1 MMRRSLT
8 YYLLLFFTFLC
19 SFPVSSQFYNGHQMN
34 FGKNRVQYGTFYW
47 KFYRF
52 DRYDVYSYEEG
63 TELSLIVAD
72 IVEKELS
79 RIERYFDYNFERR
92 LIFITYHKLSDF
104 RQSNIGQDL
113 NEEEA
118 SNTGGVTRIIQ
129 NKIFLYY
136 EGDYQKLKQQ
146 ITQTIAEALIYEML
160 YGNDFKNN
168 FTSSTLMNI
177 PEWYLKGLISYVS
190 NPWDF
195 EIENRV
201 RDGIIS
207 GRYEKFNRLSGV
219 DALYAGHSFW
229 KYVGDMYGESVIPS
243 ILYITRI
250 HKNTNRGFLYVLGFP
265 MKELSNDW
273 LGYYIN
279 MFTDAESLGELPSDG
294 KILKKTKK
302 KRVYQQVKYSP
313 DGRHIAWTT
322 NELGQ
327 YRIYL
332 HDLEEGKTR
341 KILKRE
347 HRIDQ
352 ITDYSYPIL
361 SWHPSG
367 KILAFITEEKG
378 MLKLNYY
385 TLEDREFSV
394 RNLLFFHKVLDFS
407 YSHDGLKFVL
417 SAVYKGQ
424 VDLYVHDIVSSTN
437 ERITNDLADDFNPR
451 FINNSKEIIFTSNR
465 KYDEIFLTDDPQ
477 DNLMDHHNVFVCNYA
492 QKDNELKR
500 ITERPFINRKL
511 AFEIKNNQFTY
522 LSDESGIVNR
532 YHARFDS
539 TIAFIDTTIH
549 YRYFSRS
556 YPLTNYRRNILE
568 HDYVPSLGKYAEI
581 LFNKGQYGLYKGELD
596 PSENLAGEIRLT
608 PFREEY
614 SRTQVKEDSISNV
627 VKQTVAL
634 QNMEDNRFVV
644 GTDTLKLDIALVDI
658 NNYIFEKEKLNYYN
672 EKLAGENIQLVLDTL
687 PKQQRRRMYIDYETS
702 FFPNFLVNQ
711 VDFSFLNAS
720 YQTFT
725 GGAVYYNP
733 GLNMMFKVGA
743 NDLFEDYRI
752 IGGMRLATDFDS
764 NEFLFSFENLKKRLD
779 RQMLLHRQ
787 IFKTSTEYSL
797 LKTITHEAFYILKYP
812 LNQVTALKGS
822 VIFRHDRTVFLSTD
836 LQNLNE
842 KDIFKPWLGLR
853 GEYIFDNTR
862 FLGVNLYTGWRYK
875 IFAEGYKNVIEKK
888 SDLIVVGVDFRHYTR
903 IHRTLIWA
911 NRFAASSSVGNTPL
925 IYYLGSV
932 DNWTNFSSRVETFDR
947 SIPIDY
953 SRNYAYQTLA
963 TNMRGFTQNIRNG
976 NNFALVNTE
985 LRWPVVRYFANHPI
999 SSSFWNNFQV
1009 TGFFDIGT
1017 AWTGVHPWQ
1026 GRNAYDTEEYENGPI
1041 LVVIDSNREP
1051 IVAGYGWGLRS
1062 RVFGY
1067 FLRLDWAWGI
1077 ENRTILP
1084 RIFYLSLN
1092 LDF

>member
-1 MMRRSLT
+1 MS
-8 YYLLLFFTFLC
+8 
-19 SFPVSSQFYNGHQMN
+19 
-34 FGKNRVQYGTFYW
+34 FGKNRVQFGTFYW

-72 IVEKELS
+72 IVEKELP
-79 RIERYFDYNFERR
+79 RIERYFDYNFEKR

-104 RQSNIGQDL
+104 RQSNIGQDIIV
-113 NEEEA
+113 NEEEEA

-136 EGDYQKLKQQ
+136 EGNYNKLREQ
-146 ITQTIAEALIYEML
+146 ITQTIAEALINEML
-160 YGNDFKNN
+160 YGNDFKDN

-177 PEWYLKGLISYVS
+177 PEWYIKGLISYVS

-201 RDGIIS
+201 KDGIVT
-207 GRYEKFNRLSGV
+207 GRYEKFNRLSGD
-219 DALYAGHSFW
+219 DAIYAGHSFW
-229 KYVGDMYGESVIPS
+229 KYVGDMYGESVIPN

-250 HKNTNRGFLYVLGFP
+250 NKNTNRGFLYVLGFP

-279 MFTDAESLGELPSDG
+279 MFSDSEAYGNLPQEG
-294 KILKKTKK
+294 KILKKSKK
-302 KRVYQQVKYSP
+302 KRVYQQVKYCP
-313 DGRHIAWTT
+313 DGKYIAYTT
-322 NELGQ
+322 NEMGQ
-327 YRIYL
+327 YRLYI
-332 HDLEEGKTR
+332 HNLETGKTTQ
-341 KILKRE
+341 ILKRE

-352 ITDYSYPIL
+352 ITDYSYPVL
-361 SWHPSG
+361 AWHPSG
-367 KILAFITEEKG
+367 KIIAFITEEKG

-385 TLEDREFSV
+385 TLENKELSQ
-394 RNLLFFHKVLDFS
+394 RNLLFYHKVLDFS

-424 VDLYVHDIVSSTN
+424 TDLYVHDIVSATN
-437 ERITNDLADDFNPR
+437 ERLTNDLADDFHPR

-465 KYDEIFLTDDPQ
+465 KLDQVYLTDDPP
-477 DNLMDHHNVFVCNYA
+477 DNYNKHHNIFVYNFS
-492 QKDNELKR
+492 NRSPELKR
-500 ITERPFINRKL
+500 ITEPNFINRENPYELKH
-511 AFEIKNNQFTY
+511 NQFIY

-532 YHARFDS
+532 YQAKFDS

-549 YRYFSRS
+549 YRYYSRT
-556 YPLTNYRRNILE
+556 YPITNYRRNILE
-568 HDYVPSLGKYAEI
+568 QDYIPSLGKYAEI
-581 LFNKGQYGLYKGELD
+581 LFNKGSYELYKGDLD
-596 PSENLAGEIRLT
+596 PSENLTAETQIT
-608 PFREEY
+608 TFRKEY
-614 SRTQVKEDSISNV
+614 TQELSKDDSLNNI
-627 VKQTVAL
+627 VKQTIAL
-634 QNMEDNRFVV
+634 ENMEDNRLIL
-644 GTDTLKLDIALVDI
+644 GDDTLKLDISLVDI
-658 NNYIFEKEKLNYYN
+658 NNYIFEKEKLNFYN

-687 PKQQRRRMYIDYETS
+687 PKQQRRMMYIDYETS
-702 FFPNFLVNQ
+702 FYPNFLVNQ

-733 GLNMMFKVGA
+733 GLNMMFKVGT

-752 IGGMRLATDFDS
+752 IGGMRLSTDFDS

-779 RQMLLHRQ
+779 RQILLHRQ
-787 IFKTSTEYSL
+787 IFKTSTDFSL
-797 LKTITHEAFYILKYP
+797 LKTYTHEAFYILKYP

-822 VIFRHDRTVFLSTD
+822 VIFRYDKTVYLSTD

-842 KDIFKPWLGLR
+842 KDIIKPWLGLK
-853 GEYIFDNTR
+853 GEYIFDNTM
-862 FLGVNLYTGWRYK
+862 FLGVNLYSGLRYK
-875 IFAEGYKNVIEKK
+875 IFAEVYKNVSERK
-888 SDLIVVGVDFRHYTR
+888 SDLYVVGADFRHYTR
-903 IHRTLIWA
+903 VHRTLIWA
-911 NRFAASSSVGNTPL
+911 NRFAASSSFGNTPL
-925 IYYLGSV
+925 IYYLGSL
-932 DNWTNFSSRVETFDR
+932 DNWTNLSTKVETFDR

-976 NNFALVNTE
+976 NNFALINSE
-985 LRWPVVRYFANHPI
+985 LRWPVIRYFANHPI

-1009 TGFFDIGT
+1009 AGFFDIGT
-1017 AWTGVHPWQ
+1017 AWAGLHPWQ
-1026 GRNAYDTEEYENGPI
+1026 GKNAYDTEEYESGPVRVI
-1041 LVVIDSNREP
+1041 IDSNREP
-1051 IVAGYGWGLRS
+1051 IVAGYGWGLRT
-1062 RVFGY
+1062 RAFGY
-1067 FLRLDWAWGI
+1067 FVRLDWAWGI

>member
-1 MMRRSLT
+1 MLIMLWHA
-8 YYLLLFFTFLC
+8 
-19 SFPVSSQFYNGHQMN
+19 PVSAQFYNGHQMN

-63 TELSLIVAD
+63 TELSLVVAD
-72 IVEKELS
+72 MVESELA
-79 RIERYFDYNFERR
+79 RIERYFDYNFEKR

-104 RQSNIGQDL
+104 RQSNIGQEM

-136 EGDYQKLKQQ
+136 EGDYQKLRQQ

-160 YGNDFKNN
+160 YGNDFKDN

-177 PEWYLKGLISYVS
+177 PEWYIKGLVSYVA

-201 RDGIIS
+201 KDGIID

-229 KYVGDMYGESVIPS
+229 KYIADMYGESVIPN

-250 HKNTNRGFLYVLGFP
+250 NKNTNRGFLYVLGFP
-265 MKELSNDW
+265 IKELSNDW

-279 MFTDAESLGELPSDG
+279 MFSDAESIGELPQEG

-302 KRVYQQVKYSP
+302 KRVYQQIKYSP
-313 DGRHIAWTT
+313 DGENIAWVT

-327 YRIYL
+327 YRIYIHNL
-332 HDLEEGKTR
+332 ATEKTR
-341 KILKRE
+341 RILKRE

-352 ITDYSYPIL
+352 ITDFSYPIL
-361 SWHPSG
+361 TWHPSG
-367 KILAFITEEKG
+367 KILAYITEEKG
-378 MLKLNYY
+378 MIKLNYF
-385 TLEDREFSV
+385 TLEDREISV

-407 YSHDGLKFVL
+407 YSHDGLKFAI
-417 SAVYKGQ
+417 SAVHKGQ
-424 VDLYVHDIVSSTN
+424 TDLYVHDIVSATN

-451 FINNSKEIIFTSNR
+451 FINNSNEIIFTSNR
-465 KYDEIFLTDDPQ
+465 KYDEIYLTDDPP
-477 DNLMDHHNVFVCNYA
+477 DNLVDHHTVFVYDYTN
-492 QKDNELKR
+492 KSTELKR
-500 ITERPFINRKL
+500 VTDTKFVNRTLPNEFKNNRFIFLSDKSGIINRYQ
-511 AFEIKNNQFTY
+511 ASY
-522 LSDESGIVNR
+522 
-532 YHARFDS
+532 DS
-539 TIAFIDTTIH
+539 TIAFVDTTVH
-549 YRYFSRS
+549 YRYFSRT
-556 YPLTNYRRNILE
+556 YPVTNYRRNILE

-581 LFNKGQYGLYKGELD
+581 LFNKGQYELYKGELD
-596 PSENLAGEIRLT
+596 PSDNFSSEIQTT
-608 PFREEY
+608 PFRETY
-614 SRTQVKEDSISNV
+614 SMKLSKEDSLERV
-627 VKQTVAL
+627 VRQTVAL
-634 QNMEDNRFVV
+634 QDMEDNKLVI
-644 GTDTLKLDIALVDI
+644 GYDTLKLELSLVDI
-658 NNYIFEKEKLNYYN
+658 NSYIFEKEKLNIYN
-672 EKLAGENIQLVLDTL
+672 QALADDNVQLVLDTL
-687 PKQQRRRMYIDYETS
+687 PKEQRRMMYIDYETS

-779 RQMLLHRQ
+779 KQVILHRQ
-787 IFKTSTEYSL
+787 IFKTSTDFSL
-797 LKTITHEAFYILKYP
+797 LKTFTHEAFFVLKYP

-822 VIFRHDRTVFLSTD
+822 VVFRHDRTVYLSTD
-836 LQNLNE
+836 LQNLNRD
-842 KDIFKPWLGLR
+842 DIIKPWLGLK

-862 FLGVNLYTGWRYK
+862 FLGVNLYTGLRYK
-875 IFAEGYKNVIEKK
+875 IFAEAYKQITEKE
-888 SDLIVVGVDFRHYTR
+888 SDLFVVGADFRHYTKV
-903 IHRTLIWA
+903 HRTLIWA
-911 NRFAASSSVGNTPL
+911 NRFAASSSFGNTPL
-925 IYYLGSV
+925 IYYLGSL
-932 DNWTNFSSRVETFDR
+932 DNWTNFSSKVETFDR

-976 NNFALVNTE
+976 NNFALINTE

-999 SSSFWNNFQV
+999 SSSFWNNLQLV
-1009 TGFFDIGT
+1009 GFFDIGT
-1017 AWTGVHPWQ
+1017 AWTGLHPWE
-1026 GRNAYDTEEYENGPI
+1026 GKNAYDTEEYESGPI
-1041 LVVIDSNREP
+1041 LVVVDSNREP
-1051 IVAGYGWGLRS
+1051 VVAGYGCGVRS
-1062 RVFGY
+1062 RLFGY
-1067 FLRLDWAWGI
+1067 FIRLDWAWGI
-1077 ENRTILP
+1077 ENKTILP